1 MINKYLLRVG
11 TATPNGIVHKDTGEM
26 LKRRRMT
33 TDMLN
38 EFISAQGAMPVTA
51 AAPVTA
57 APSPAFADGPEPVAE
72 VESDLDSMTKV
83 ELEDL
88 GRDHGIELDRR
99 EKKSSLINV
108 LKYLVK

>member
-1 MINKYLLRVG
+1 MKKAGWLKKGI
-11 TATPNGIVHKDTGEM
+11 ATPNGIVTPAGEV

-33 TDMLN
+33 LEQIN
-38 EFISAQGAMPVTA
+38 EWNNTA
-51 AAPVTA
+51 VEVVADVAPA
-57 APSPAFADGPEPVAE
+57 EPEDV
-72 VESDLDSMTKV
+72 DLDSMTKV
-83 ELEDL
+83 ELEEL

>member
-38 EFISAQGAMPVTA
+38 EFISAQGAM
-51 AAPVTA
+51 PVTA